1 MEQIVL
7 NVENKSILPS
17 LKRVLGNINGVTIAK
32 KPMAV
37 GKATY
42 SQAKP
47 AAKEKKTEL
56 DLAIEEVRAG
66 RVSRVFTSADELCRH
81 LGI

>member
-1 MEQIVL
+1 MEQIIL

-37 GKATY
+37 GSTTY
-42 SQAKP
+42 GQTGRST
-47 AAKEKKTEL
+47 KEKKTEL
-56 DLAIEEVRAG
+56 DLAIEDVRKGNLHTFKSVDALMDYLN
-66 RVSRVFTSADELCRH
+66 S
-81 LGI
+81 

>member
-37 GKATY
+37 GSTTY
-42 SQAKP
+42 GKTGRST
-47 AAKEKKTEL
+47 KEKKTEL
-56 DLAIEEVRAG
+56 DLAIEDVRKGNLHTFKSVDALMDYLN
-66 RVSRVFTSADELCRH
+66 S
-81 LGI
+81 